1 LYARTASFCLGTS
14 NNFDAWDQG
23 IAFFLPNMTWL
34 QVRFG
39 LVFGLV
45 GLGLLVGRA
54 VFFAFCLLVS
64 AHAHTLHNNSP
75 NAHATSTLTST
86 QCPPPILQTAVCLPS
101 KPPNRQPPTANCT
114 ALPAPLPAL
123 PAPPPAPLPAH
134 TAVCPAPRAPR
145 APLRMPLRACMHAC
159 VRACV
164 RRVRT
169 RAHCAGTDER

>member
-1 LYARTASFCLGTS
+1 VGPGDRFLLAEHDVVAGSVWFGVWFGWVGFVGWAGGFLCLLSAGFCTRTHAPQQLAERSRNIHTH
-14 NNFDAWDQG
+14 FDAMPPRPSSK
-23 IAFFLPNMTWL
+23 LP
-34 QVRFG
+34 
-39 LVFGLV
+39 
-45 GLGLLVGRA
+45 
-54 VFFAFCLLVS
+54 S
-64 AHAHTLHNNSP
+64 ACHRNR
-75 NAHATSTLTST
+75 
-86 QCPPPILQTAVCLPS
+86 QTA
-101 KPPNRQPPTANCT
+101 NRQPPTANCT